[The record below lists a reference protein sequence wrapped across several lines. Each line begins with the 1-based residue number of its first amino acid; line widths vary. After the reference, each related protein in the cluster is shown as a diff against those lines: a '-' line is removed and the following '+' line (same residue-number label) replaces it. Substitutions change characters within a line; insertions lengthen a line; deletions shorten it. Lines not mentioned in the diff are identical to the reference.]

1 MNIINRFWIPRDR
14 GDDILMATPINNN
27 TLYTK
32 TGELTGYGKEYFYLK
47 SKGYKLVSGKMV
59 LGGE

>member
-1 MNIINRFWIPRDR
+1 MNTISR
-14 GDDILMATPINNN
+14 GDDILMSTPINNS

-47 SKGYKLVSGKMV
+47 SKGYEYLDGKMV
-59 LGGE
+59 LRGE

>member
-1 MNIINRFWIPRDR
+1 
-14 GDDILMATPINNN
+14 MATPINNN